1 MAQLSYDIVS
11 RDGGWAILVTPAPGD
26 GFPTRQ
32 AAFDAAADLARKLRF
47 GGSTLHVRTPREDE
61 QTTPGARKSARA

>member
-11 RDGGWAILVTPAPGD
+11 RNGGWAILVTPAPDD

-32 AAFDAAADLARKLRF
+32 AAFDTAAELARKLRF
-47 GGSTLHVRTPREDE
+47 AGTTLHVRAPRDDA
-61 QTTPGARKSARA
+61 QAASGARKSA